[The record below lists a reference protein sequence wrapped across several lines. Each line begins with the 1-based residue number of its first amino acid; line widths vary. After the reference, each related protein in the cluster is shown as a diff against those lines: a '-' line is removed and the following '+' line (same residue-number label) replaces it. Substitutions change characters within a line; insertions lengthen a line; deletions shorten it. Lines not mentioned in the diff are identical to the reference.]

1 MGKKCLR
8 CGCDMKDSSASDY
21 CSSCMNNEYP
31 DWVTTK
37 GNPNTVPKGLNLY
50 RTEESTLIVIA
61 NIVIILGVLA
71 SIILAFTVIH
81 DKYMGFNPTGLV
93 ITLSTLLSS
102 IVTWAVLLCIAKT
115 SKNIREIRNKLL
127 S

>member
-8 CGCDMKDSSASDY
+8 CGCDMKESPASDY
-21 CSSCMNNEYP
+21 CSNCVKNDYP

-37 GNPNTVPKGLNLY
+37 EDANAVPKGLNVY
-50 RTEESTLIVIA
+50 RTEESTLIVIG
-61 NIVIILGVLA
+61 NIVIVLGVLA
-71 SIILAFTVIH
+71 SMILAFTITH
-81 DKYMGFNPTGLV
+81 NKYTGFNPTGLA
-93 ITLSTLLSS
+93 ITISTLLSS

>member
-8 CGCDMKDSSASDY
+8 CGCDMNETSASDY
-21 CSSCMNNEYP
+21 CSSCVNNEYP

-37 GNPNTVPKGLNLY
+37 GNPNRVPKGLNVY
-50 RTEESTLIVIA
+50 RTEESTLIIIA
-61 NIVIILGVLA
+61 NIVIALGVLA
-71 SIILAFTVIH
+71 SMILAFTIIY
-81 DKYMGFNPTGLV
+81 DKYMGFNPTGLA
-93 ITLSTLLSS
+93 ITISTLLSS
-102 IVTWAVLLCIAKT
+102 IVIWAVLLCIAKI